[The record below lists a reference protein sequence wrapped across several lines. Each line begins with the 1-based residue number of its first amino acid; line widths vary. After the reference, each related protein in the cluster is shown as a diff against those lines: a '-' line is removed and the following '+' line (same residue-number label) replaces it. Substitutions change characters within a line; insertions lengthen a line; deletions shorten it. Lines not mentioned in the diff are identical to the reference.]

1 MPYKLSSGRRYLNGE
16 LVDPPQLG
24 PWAEADLDSMLEWD
38 DLVCAGLFE
47 LDYADINEW
56 EQVEEWLLS
65 LEESDIPLAFL
76 LERCCDLGGLLST
89 EVIEARLKDFPAH
102 WQSACLARIEDVPEC
117 VGVEIVA
124 VIASAV
130 RMDRAR
136 RKAQEVQFQQEDRP
150 RSTLTFFRP
159 GI

>member
-1 MPYKLSSGRRYLNGE
+1 MTYKLSSGRRYLNGE

-24 PWAEADLDSMLEWD
+24 PWAEADLDSMSDWD
-38 DLVCAGLFE
+38 DLIAAGLFE
-47 LDYADINEW
+47 LDYCDTKEW

-89 EVIEARLKDFPAH
+89 ELIEARLKDFPAH
-102 WQSACLARIEDVPEC
+102 WKSACLARIEDLPEC

-130 RMDRAR
+130 RMGRAR
-136 RKAQEVQFQQEDRP
+136 RKTETHQSQKEDRP

-159 GI
+159 G